1 MISCIY
7 LTGINCAEKRR
18 HVFRTANCL
27 LFFDTT
33 IMTLHYNKECWQ
45 RDLLLALSDWSL
57 SYSQS
62 LWRLRWPSHSG
73 TNATEKV
80 ELWQRAEVFKFNWF
94 PCCSSL
100 TGTAFDE
107 IGAGEKD
114 DTDLCNIVTPHLAI
128 RSLVVEGPIYAASF
142 SDVHT
147 SSYLMWLFRLLYHPP
162 LIPTSFWSPIRFW
175 IQARISRLTMSPF
188 NADSMQHVRDNIL
201 GFTLRK
207 TSLLCYL
214 IPNSKFLIFVVKDGE
229 LWSTSLHWSS
239 KTKLKTVFYSN
250 SAELL
255 EAAGSFWR
263 LRRRQYKHVHLI
275 TKVLES

>member
-1 MISCIY
+1 M
-7 LTGINCAEKRR
+7 LRR
-18 HVFRTANCL
+18 GDTFSELIIVSF
-27 LFFDTT
+27 FFDTT

-45 RDLLLALSDWSL
+45 WDLLLALSDWSL

-94 PCCSSL
+94 PCCSFL

-147 SSYLMWLFRLLYHPP
+147 SSYLMWLFRLLYHPSTHP
-162 LIPTSFWSPIRFW
+162 HFLLIS
-175 IQARISRLTMSPF
+175 
-188 NADSMQHVRDNIL
+188 HHIL
-201 GFTLRK
+201 N
-207 TSLLCYL
+207 
-214 IPNSKFLIFVVKDGE
+214 P
-229 LWSTSLHWSS
+229 STD
-239 KTKLKTVFYSN
+239 
-250 SAELL
+250 
-255 EAAGSFWR
+255 
-263 LRRRQYKHVHLI
+263 
-275 TKVLES
+275 

>member
-1 MISCIY
+1 M
-7 LTGINCAEKRR
+7 LRR
-18 HVFRTANCL
+18 GDTFSEL
-27 LFFDTT
+27 LIVSFFFDTT

-45 RDLLLALSDWSL
+45 WDLLLALSDFSL
-57 SYSQS
+57 SYNQS

-94 PCCSSL
+94 PCCSFL

-107 IGAGEKD
+107 IGAGEED

-128 RSLVVEGPIYAASF
+128 RSLVVGPIYAASF

-188 NADSMQHVRDNIL
+188 NADSMQHFRDNIL
-201 GFTLRK
+201 GFTLKKNIFIVLFDPKFKVFDICSERWGTLKHFTWTDHRK
-207 TSLLCYL
+207 L
-214 IPNSKFLIFVVKDGE
+214 N
-229 LWSTSLHWSS
+229 
-239 KTKLKTVFYSN
+239 
-250 SAELL
+250 
-255 EAAGSFWR
+255 
-263 LRRRQYKHVHLI
+263 
-275 TKVLES
+275 